1 MTALTVFLG
10 CCVVASIVVY
20 AALVLA
26 SRDDRMLDETKRR
39 RK

>member
-26 SRDDRMLDETKRR
+26 SRDDQMLDKTKK